1 MRIILKQVKINDIH
15 SKNNGKV
22 CDILIADGI
31 IKKIADK
38 IESDD
43 AQEITATGLQASPG
57 WVDLKAN
64 FCEPGN
70 EHKETIETGALAAE
84 RGGFTHVCVSPATE
98 PPVDNKAQVEFIKNK
113 SDFSTTRLHPVGCVS
128 VGRAGEELAELYDM
142 YQNGAVFFS
151 DENRHL
157 NSGLLYRAMLYV
169 QNFGGRVVTFAAD
182 TTLAKGG
189 MVNEGIAST
198 KTGLKANPAI
208 AEAIAIERNL
218 RLVDYTKGQLHITGL
233 STAEG
238 VELIRKAKKSGQAIT
253 ADVHANQ
260 LVFNEESVLG
270 FDSNYKVNP
279 PYRREEDRIALW
291 EGIKD
296 GTIDA
301 IVSDHRPAHDD
312 EKEIEFDYASYGNV
326 TLETL
331 FPSLTS
337 CAEFELT
344 SVLRALYQG
353 PRAVMGL
360 QTAKIEENHAADLTL
375 FTLKEHTY
383 IQKED
388 LFSLSY
394 NSPFLNQEL
403 KGRVLGVLNQG
414 RISVAID
421 NESHA

>member
-1 MRIILKQVKINDIH
+1 MKIILRQAKINDPQSSH
-15 SKNNGKV
+15 EGQV
-22 CDILIADGI
+22 RDILIEDGI
-31 IKKIADK
+31 ITKIAAK
-38 IESDD
+38 IETED
-43 AQEITATGLQASPG
+43 AQEIIAKGLEVSPG

-113 SDFSTTRLHPVGCVS
+113 SDFSTTRLHPVGCLS
-128 VGRAGEELAELYDM
+128 VARAGEELAELYDM
-142 YQNGAVFFS
+142 HQNGAVFFS

-157 NSGLLYRAMLYV
+157 NSGLLHRALLYV

-198 KTGLKANPAI
+198 RTGLKANPSVT
-208 AEAIAIERNL
+208 EAIAIERNL
-218 RLVDYTKGQLHITGL
+218 RLLEYTKGQLHITGL

-238 VELIRKAKKSGQAIT
+238 VELIRKAKSNGLAVT

-260 LVFNEESVLG
+260 LIFNEEAVLG
-270 FDSNYKVNP
+270 FDSNFKVNP

-291 EGIKD
+291 HGVKN

-301 IVSDHRPAHDD
+301 IVSDHRPAHED
-312 EKEIEFDYASYGNV
+312 EKEIEFDYAAFGNV

-331 FPSLTS
+331 FPSLAS
-337 CAEFELT
+337 CAEFELHA
-344 SVLRALYQG
+344 VLRALSEG
-353 PRAVMGL
+353 PRAIMGL
-360 QTAKIEENHAADLTL
+360 EPAKIEENQAADLSF
-375 FTLKEHTY
+375 FTCEEITCFEKN
-383 IQKED
+383 D
-388 LFSLSY
+388 LFSMSY
-394 NSPFLNQEL
+394 NTPFLNKEL
-403 KGRVLGVLNQG
+403 KGRVLGIINQA
-414 RISVAID
+414 RISIT
-421 NESHA
+421 NENIVHG